1 MIRKGNHRKKTLRED
16 LKFRAV
22 PDCSKDKVH
31 EVGQAWF
38 IKGRQ
43 RGHCGFA
50 RGQRE
55 RGPSNQQG
63 NQRFTVGFSLAV

>member
-31 EVGQAWF
+31 EVGQAKRSLWLCQ
-38 IKGRQ
+38 G
-43 RGHCGFA
+43 A
-50 RGQRE
+50 ERE
-55 RGPSNQQG
+55 R
-63 NQRFTVGFSLAV
+63 A